1 MPQYSRR
8 VIAGSGETWVGGVA
22 WSDVSEEHE
31 GPCRVSFNSRTGRVD
46 VAVFPNYCE
55 AHAAAM
61 CGVTVELG
69 GYCEA
74 VVTAAVDGESVSH
87 QTSAS
92 WLQE

>member
-1 MPQYSRR
+1 MTDQPLACFIFRILRR
-8 VIAGSGETWVGGVA
+8 
-22 WSDVSEEHE
+22 
-31 GPCRVSFNSRTGRVD
+31 PLD

-74 VVTAAVDGESVSH
+74 VVTAAVDGETVTH